1 MKDTRRIMV
10 DAIAYD
16 EAVKRVLADSYKIA
30 KGAGMPSAEAEM
42 IRMMNATC
50 MDALR
55 VLLFED
61 TPKTGG
67 QNYEQYQWH

>member
-1 MKDTRRIMV
+1 MGDTRRIMV

-16 EAVKRVLADSYKIA
+16 EAVRQVLDDSYKLA
-30 KGAGMPSAEAEM
+30 TRAGLPKAEAEM
-42 IRMMNATC
+42 IKMMNAAC
-50 MDALR
+50 LDALR

>member
-1 MKDTRRIMV
+1 MENTRRIMV

-16 EAVKRVLADSYKIA
+16 EAVSRVLADSYKIA
-30 KGAGMPSAEAEM
+30 TRAGLPKAEAEM
-42 IRMMNATC
+42 IKMMNATC
-50 MDALR
+50 LDALR

>member
-1 MKDTRRIMV
+1 MGDTRRIMV

-16 EAVKRVLADSYKIA
+16 EAVRQVLDDSYKMAISAGA
-30 KGAGMPSAEAEM
+30 KRTEAEM
-42 IRMMNATC
+42 FKMMNASC
-50 MDALR
+50 LDALR